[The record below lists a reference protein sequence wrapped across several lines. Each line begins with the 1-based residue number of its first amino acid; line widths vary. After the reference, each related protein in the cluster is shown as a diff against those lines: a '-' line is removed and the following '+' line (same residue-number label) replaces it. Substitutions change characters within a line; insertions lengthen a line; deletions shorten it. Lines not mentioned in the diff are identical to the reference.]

1 MKEAI
6 FVDTGVIIDFLIDH
20 IPFSQQSAEMFVLAE
35 KEEIV
40 ANVSSLCFSNIFYV
54 LRKLVGFEKAM
65 ELLQKLESITEIL
78 PVGKMTIRQ
87 ALAERFAD
95 FEDGIQNFTAMQQP
109 DIRKIITRNV
119 QDYKK
124 SEIIIQTPE
133 EFIAL
138 YLKLGK

>member
-1 MKEAI
+1 MKETI
-6 FVDTGVIIDFLIDH
+6 FVDTDVIVDFLIDRV
-20 IPFSQQSAEMFVLAE
+20 PFSQKSAEVFALAE
-35 KEEIV
+35 KEEIMV
-40 ANVSSLCFSNIFYV
+40 YVSSLCFSNIFYI

-109 DIRKIITRNV
+109 AIRKIITRNV
-119 QDYKK
+119 RDYTK
-124 SEIIIQTPE
+124 SQLIIQTPE

-138 YLKLGK
+138 YVNSGK